1 MKLLGTGFYWDE
13 LNIGD
18 QFQTYGRTV
27 TDADIVN
34 FINCVG
40 MVEVLFTDAEF
51 RRKESA
57 IQGRV
62 APGALVFSMAE
73 ALVLTATAQGTG
85 LAFLGT
91 DLEIH
96 KPVVTDDTI
105 HVEIKIAEIRPTSKG
120 NRGIVRTYNSVINQ
134 RGETVMTY
142 NPLRMMKGRPQS

>member
-1 MKLLGTGFYWDE
+1 MKLLGTGFHWDE
-13 LNIGD
+13 LRVGD
-18 QFQTYGRTV
+18 QYRTYGRTI

-51 RRKESA
+51 RRHESA

-62 APGALVFSMAE
+62 APGALVFSIAE
-73 ALVLTATAQGTG
+73 ALTLTATAQGTG

-96 KPVVTDDTI
+96 KPVVADDTI
-105 HVEIKIAEIRPTSKG
+105 HVEIEVTEIRPTSKG
-120 NRGIVRTYNSVINQ
+120 NRGIVRTRNRIVNQ
-134 RGETVMTY
+134 HGETVITY
-142 NPLRMMKGRPQS
+142 SPKRMMKGRSS